1 MRRAIALGCVAVLA
15 ACGGDEGSAEELCAA
30 VRADRSTPAVFS
42 GFDPTDTSR
51 AVEQLR
57 EARVTLGELRDAAP
71 SELRDDIDLEIA
83 YVQALLERLED
94 LGGAEPES
102 VVQAVREVTDAHPDV
117 ADAAARLDAW
127 SDESCP

>member
-1 MRRAIALGCVAVLA
+1 MRRAIALGCAVLA
-15 ACGGDEGSAEELCAA
+15 ACSSSGERSAERLCTA
-30 VRADRSTPAVFS
+30 VRADRSTAAIFA

-57 EARVTLGELRDAAP
+57 EARVTLGELREAAP
-71 SELRDDIDLEIA
+71 SEQRDDIDVEIA
-83 YVQALLERLED
+83 YVQALLDRLED
-94 LGGAEPES
+94 LAGAEPES

-117 ADAAARLDAW
+117 DDAAARLEAW